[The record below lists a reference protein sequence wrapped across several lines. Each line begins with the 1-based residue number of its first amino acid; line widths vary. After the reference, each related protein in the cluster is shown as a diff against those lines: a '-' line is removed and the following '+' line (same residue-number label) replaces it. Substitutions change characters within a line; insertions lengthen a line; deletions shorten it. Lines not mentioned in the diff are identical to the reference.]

1 MEKTAFFA
9 GIRGI
14 GEFCLKPQV
23 FPVLVFLASAVM
35 RLVAW
40 EWAPLLERD
49 SVGYI
54 NAAAVWAATGKY
66 PVPQFP
72 PLPCYL
78 IKLLIQLGMAP
89 ESAARLYAF
98 LPGCLVP
105 VTAYFLAVEATGNRR
120 IARYAAVFFIF
131 QPTLLFFSVMP
142 IRDSLYIL
150 LAGIALW
157 IGLRAVRSRQTRLWI
172 AFACCGALAWCCRH
186 EGMEFLALAL
196 LALTF
201 ELFKKRYPLRRAALH
216 FLLVLLIMPT
226 LWFAVGYLTGGMEPF
241 AVQSAL
247 VMNHFRDF
255 VRR

>member
-1 MEKTAFFA
+1 MKRTAFFA
-9 GIRGI
+9 GGGRI
-14 GEFCLKPQV
+14 GELCLKPQI
-23 FPVLVFLASAVM
+23 FLVLVFLASAAM

-40 EWAPLLERD
+40 DWAPLLERD
-49 SVGYI
+49 SVGYV

-66 PVPQFP
+66 VVPQFP

-105 VTAYFLAVEATGNRR
+105 VAAYLLAVEATGSRR

-131 QPTLLFFSVMP
+131 HPTLLFFSVMP

-150 LAGIALW
+150 LAGAALW

-226 LWFAVGYLTGGMEPF
+226 LWFAVGYLTAGMEPF

-247 VMNHFRDF
+247 VSNHFRDF
-255 VRR
+255 VR